1 MKNTT
6 VKIGKKDVEL
16 IGRFQLEVKA
26 DKNKFKMTNIN
37 AFIPQ
42 GKTINDKVK
51 FLSASGLVNSLFISK
66 LITIF
71 DPDKSEMD
79 AHNVDVFIRHYDVR
93 IGGMTENDHRELVT
107 AGIKS
112 SNPKF
117 VLTNID
123 KVADERHEEDIQ
135 LLKLRTKIYDD
146 SNPLSKEQFIWLAS
160 NFGIAY
166 RTAIQ
171 DEVRFKTY
179 LQKELDKFVQ
189 RNKENRKAFMDA
201 LDNLKL
207 TEMKYYINEFEQEGF
222 VKEMGG
228 MYKVG
233 LKPVGASINSV
244 ISYFENNPSD
254 FQAYKT
260 EIIQKNNNT
269 VLS

>member
-1 MKNTT
+1 MRKT
-6 VKIGKKDVEL
+6 VKIGKKEVEL
-16 IGRFQLEVKA
+16 IGRFQLEVRAPKE
-26 DKNKFKMTNIN
+26 KFRMTNIN
-37 AFIPQ
+37 GFVPA
-42 GKTINDKVK
+42 GKTINDRIK
-51 FLSASGLVNSLFISK
+51 FMSGSGLVNSLFIDK

-71 DPDKSEMD
+71 DPDKSDID
-79 AHNVDVFIRHYDVR
+79 AYNVDVFIRHIDVR
-93 IGGMTENDHRELVT
+93 IGGMSEEDHKELVK
-107 AGIKS
+107 AGLKN

-117 VLTNID
+117 VITNID
-123 KVADERHEEDIQ
+123 KVADERHEQDID
-135 LLKLRTKIYDD
+135 LLKLRMKIY
-146 SNPLSKEQFIWLAS
+146 SEEKPLSKEQLIWLAS
-160 NFGIAY
+160 SFGVAY

-171 DEVRFKTY
+171 DEVKFKSY

-189 RNKENRKAFMDA
+189 RNKENRKAFIEA

-207 TEMKYYINEFEQEGF
+207 TELKYYINEFEQEGF

-244 ISYFENNPSD
+244 ISYFENNPSE